1 MYLMIVEDEKFIR
14 DGIRYLLS
22 EIPGITDIDTA
33 CDGEE
38 AWYRITESKRFPD
51 IIITDIRM
59 PGMDGL
65 ELSDKI
71 REHSSASK
79 IIFIS
84 GYEDFSY
91 AKKAIGLGASGY
103 VTKPVVQEELLE
115 LVGRVMV
122 QIRREEQFDRQQEI
136 LCFHENNSDMLLGE
150 ILNQMRENPGS
161 VSLKALSESWGVSTS
176 YISILFKDKTG
187 HNFKDYLL
195 DCRMKRAKELLAAG
209 CPAAEICES
218 LGYSDYDYFSKSYKK
233 YHGESP
239 AEYRKRINL

>member
-1 MYLMIVEDEKFIR
+1 MIVEDEKFIR
-14 DGIRYLLS
+14 DGIWYLLS
-22 EIPGITDIDTA
+22 EVPGITEIDTA

-38 AWYRITESKRFPD
+38 AWSMITDARRFPD
-51 IIITDIRM
+51 IILTDIRM

-71 REHSSASK
+71 REHSAATK

-84 GYEDFSY
+84 GYEDFAY
-91 AKKAIGLGASGY
+91 AKKAISLGASGY
-103 VTKPVVQEELLE
+103 VTKPVAQDELLE
-115 LVGRVMV
+115 LINRVMI
-122 QIRREEQFDRQQEI
+122 QIRKEEQFDRQQEI
-136 LCFHENNSDMLLGE
+136 SCFHEKQSD
-150 ILNQMRENPGS
+150 
-161 VSLKALSESWGVSTS
+161 ALSESWGVSPS

-209 CPAAEICES
+209 SQAAEICEN

-233 YHGESP
+233 YYGESP
-239 AEYRKRINL
+239 AEYRRRIHL

>member
-1 MYLMIVEDEKFIR
+1 MIVEDEKFIR
-14 DGIRYLLS
+14 DGIWYLLS
-22 EIPGITDIDTA
+22 EVPGITEIDTA

-38 AWYRITESKRFPD
+38 AWSMITDARRFPD
-51 IIITDIRM
+51 IILTDIRM

-71 REHSSASK
+71 REHSAATK

-84 GYEDFSY
+84 GYEDFAY
-91 AKKAIGLGASGY
+91 AKKAISLGASGY
-103 VTKPVVQEELLE
+103 VTKPVAQDELLE
-115 LVGRVMV
+115 LINRVMI
-122 QIRREEQFDRQQEI
+122 QIRKEEQFDRQQEI
-136 LCFHENNSDMLLGE
+136 SCFHEKQSD
-150 ILNQMRENPGS
+150 
-161 VSLKALSESWGVSTS
+161 ALSESWGVSPS

-209 CPAAEICES
+209 SQAAEICEN

-233 YHGESP
+233 YYGESP
-239 AEYRKRINL
+239 AEYRKRIHL

>member
-1 MYLMIVEDEKFIR
+1 MIVEDEKFIR
-14 DGIRYLLS
+14 DGIWYLLS
-22 EIPGITDIDTA
+22 EVPGITEIDTA

-38 AWYRITESKRFPD
+38 AWSMITDARRFPD
-51 IIITDIRM
+51 IILTDIRM

-71 REHSSASK
+71 REHSAATK

-84 GYEDFSY
+84 GYEDFAY
-91 AKKAIGLGASGY
+91 AKKAISLGDSGY
-103 VTKPVVQEELLE
+103 VTKPVAQDELLE
-115 LVGRVMV
+115 LINRVMI
-122 QIRREEQFDRQQEI
+122 QIRKEEQFDRQQEI
-136 LCFHENNSDMLLGE
+136 SCFHEKQSD
-150 ILNQMRENPGS
+150 
-161 VSLKALSESWGVSTS
+161 ALSESWGVSPS

-209 CPAAEICES
+209 SQAAEICEN

-233 YHGESP
+233 YYGESP
-239 AEYRKRINL
+239 AEYRKRIHL

>member
-14 DGIRYLLS
+14 DGIWYLLS
-22 EIPGITDIDTA
+22 EVPGITEIDTA

-38 AWYRITESKRFPD
+38 AWSMITDARRFPD
-51 IIITDIRM
+51 IILTDIRM

-71 REHSSASK
+71 REHSAATK

-84 GYEDFSY
+84 GYEDFAY
-91 AKKAIGLGASGY
+91 AKKAISLGASGY
-103 VTKPVVQEELLE
+103 VTKPVAQDELLE
-115 LVGRVMV
+115 LINRVMI
-122 QIRREEQFDRQQEI
+122 QIRKEEQFDRQQEI
-136 LCFHENNSDMLLGE
+136 SCFHEKQSD
-150 ILNQMRENPGS
+150 
-161 VSLKALSESWGVSTS
+161 ALSESWGVSPS

-209 CPAAEICES
+209 SQAAEICEN

-233 YHGESP
+233 YYGESP
-239 AEYRKRINL
+239 AEYRKRIHL